1 MRHTTCLFLR
11 GYFGP
16 VSSGQY
22 LRFLVNDERV
32 RVSNNGTVE
41 DLKCAP
47 VTQVGD
53 SCHRK
58 DEFAPCYYNIPIS
71 RDLMLN
77 ENGGTFVVVAE
88 SAGVVSSA
96 CPYKESVIY
105 VKYALS
111 GPSQDTPSPTL
122 YPTYQPT
129 KEATNVVNGLQLDVN
144 ELDIWALFQIAI
156 GVGVALAGGGVYLCK
171 LREKSEKVY
180 KHPTPFAVVS
190 LGMLGMELTSMVFL
204 VVNLFRYGYSSSGGA
219 LLAFRFLKMLFGVFI
234 LMGTFRPPKTPLLK
248 SHFDFKKYLDQDHFV
263 CESKVYFAV
272 AFLCLIDLT
281 FVVFLPWNDS
291 RFATLSKG
299 FPNIVVFR
307 VVSLSLV
314 LTAIISFIIQVSYL
328 STTTFSVERDLMF
341 LMNIFLLGIKVIL
354 ILLEFIYKNGKLGK
368 TSTSIDEESSGQ
380 GDMEMGIQQPNGEE
394 QIVYHHN
401 PMINSENSEEKQPLL
416 RRMDDVEHKTE
427 SIEAKTESIEAKR

>member
-1 MRHTTCLFLR
+1 M
-11 GYFGP
+11 
-16 VSSGQY
+16 
-22 LRFLVNDERV
+22 
-32 RVSNNGTVE
+32 
-41 DLKCAP
+41 
-47 VTQVGD
+47 
-53 SCHRK
+53 
-58 DEFAPCYYNIPIS
+58 
-71 RDLMLN
+71 
-77 ENGGTFVVVAE
+77 
-88 SAGVVSSA
+88 
-96 CPYKESVIY
+96 
-105 VKYALS
+105 
-111 GPSQDTPSPTL
+111 
-122 YPTYQPT
+122 
-129 KEATNVVNGLQLDVN
+129 
-144 ELDIWALFQIAI
+144 
-156 GVGVALAGGGVYLCK
+156 
-171 LREKSEKVY
+171 
-180 KHPTPFAVVS
+180 
-190 LGMLGMELTSMVFL
+190 
-204 VVNLFRYGYSSSGGA
+204 
-219 LLAFRFLKMLFGVFI
+219 
-234 LMGTFRPPKTPLLK
+234 
-248 SHFDFKKYLDQDHFV
+248 

-368 TSTSIDEESSGQ
+368 TSTSIDEESSSQ
-380 GDMEMGIQQPNGEE
+380 GDMEMGIQQPSGEE

-427 SIEAKTESIEAKR
+427 SIEAKTEAKHRGQDRDHEGRDEGQDREHRGQDQPTALKRR